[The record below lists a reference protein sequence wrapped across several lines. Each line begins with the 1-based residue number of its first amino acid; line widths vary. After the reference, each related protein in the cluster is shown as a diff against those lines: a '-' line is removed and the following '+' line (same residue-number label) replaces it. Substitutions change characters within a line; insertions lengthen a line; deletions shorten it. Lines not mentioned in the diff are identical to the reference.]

1 MAVAAMLES
10 MSRFRPRMRVM
21 GIAAAVVLVGA
32 LALRTDLGAAPG
44 LPAPPAVLTPSQPV
58 PVLVADKPAPRAYVW
73 SATRIESSIRLRGAA
88 QVLDRVAPAVTSS
101 G

>member
-1 MAVAAMLES
+1 

-73 SATRIESSIRLRGAA
+73 SATRIESSIRLRGAVSEGGFHRRFSCSRLA
-88 QVLDRVAPAVTSS
+88 AADGSR
-101 G
+101 